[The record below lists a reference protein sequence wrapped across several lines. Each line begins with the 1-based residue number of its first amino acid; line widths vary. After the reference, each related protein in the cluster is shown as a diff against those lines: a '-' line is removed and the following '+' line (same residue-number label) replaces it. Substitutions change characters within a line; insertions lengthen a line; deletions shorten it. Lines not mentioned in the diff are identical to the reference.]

1 MKKEEMKTVELYT
14 LEHTMAKS
22 LLEQFEYPWQALEH
36 IGEFVE
42 NLGKTLSEE
51 EYDNPVPGVWIHR
64 TAKVAPT
71 AGIMGPVV
79 IGTGAEI
86 RHCAFIRGKV
96 LIGANSVVGNS
107 SELKN
112 SILFDN
118 VQVPHYNYVGDS
130 ILGYKSHMGAGSI
143 TSNVKSD
150 KELVKIHAEDEEI
163 ETGRKKVGAMIGDCV
178 EVGCGSVLNPGT
190 VIGKNS
196 NIYPLSSVRG
206 GVDANSIY
214 KRQGEIAEKHN
225 D

>member
-1 MKKEEMKTVELYT
+1 MKKEEMKTAELYT

-79 IGTGAEI
+79 IGPGAEI

-96 LIGANSVVGNS
+96 LIGANSVVGIRS
-107 SELKN
+107 CLTTYRFRITIMWEIRFLDTSPTW
-112 SILFDN
+112 
-118 VQVPHYNYVGDS
+118 VQVRS
-130 ILGYKSHMGAGSI
+130 LQM
-143 TSNVKSD
+143 
-150 KELVKIHAEDEEI
+150 
-163 ETGRKKVGAMIGDCV
+163 
-178 EVGCGSVLNPGT
+178 
-190 VIGKNS
+190 
-196 NIYPLSSVRG
+196 
-206 GVDANSIY
+206 
-214 KRQGEIAEKHN
+214 
-225 D
+225 

>member
-1 MKKEEMKTVELYT
+1 
-14 LEHTMAKS
+14 
-22 LLEQFEYPWQALEH
+22 
-36 IGEFVE
+36 
-42 NLGKTLSEE
+42 
-51 EYDNPVPGVWIHR
+51 
-64 TAKVAPT
+64 
-71 AGIMGPVV
+71 
-79 IGTGAEI
+79 
-86 RHCAFIRGKV
+86 
-96 LIGANSVVGNS
+96 
-107 SELKN
+107 
-112 SILFDN
+112 
-118 VQVPHYNYVGDS
+118 
-130 ILGYKSHMGAGSI
+130 MGAGSI

>member
-79 IGTGAEI
+79 IGPGAEI

-107 SELKN
+107 S
-112 SILFDN
+112 
-118 VQVPHYNYVGDS
+118 
-130 ILGYKSHMGAGSI
+130 
-143 TSNVKSD
+143 
-150 KELVKIHAEDEEI
+150 
-163 ETGRKKVGAMIGDCV
+163 
-178 EVGCGSVLNPGT
+178 
-190 VIGKNS
+190 
-196 NIYPLSSVRG
+196 
-206 GVDANSIY
+206 
-214 KRQGEIAEKHN
+214 
-225 D
+225 